1 MMLLSI
7 LSIIVN
13 IAYIAVLNIPF
24 YTDRAMMPDGHYREW
39 HRSPVSRLYVSDQPW
54 LYYLEIVF
62 AAVCILASV
71 LILLGVK
78 HKVIRTV
85 QIASIIASTVM
96 FIIIMIVTN
105 NIHAHYA

>member
-1 MMLLSI
+1 MLLSV
-7 LSIIVN
+7 LSIIAN

-54 LYYLEIVF
+54 LYYLEIAF
-62 AAVCILASV
+62 AAICILAG
-71 LILLGVK
+71 LLSLFGVK
-78 HKVIRTV
+78 HKVLRTV
-85 QIASIIASTVM
+85 QIVSIIASTVM